1 MLKGKNIAVGVAG
14 SIAAYKALYLTRRLR
29 DAGAVV
35 YPVLT
40 RHGQRFIGSLSFAAL
55 AGRRPVVDLWSQ
67 AEGGEIGHVELAH
80 TVDALVVAPASADI
94 ITRLAEGRADEPL
107 TALALSCR
115 AVRLLVP
122 AMEHHMWQHPAT
134 QAHAKALQAAGWHV
148 LEPHAGP
155 LASGRQGQGRMAEP
169 DDIVDCLRRLLGP
182 NDLAGER
189 VLVTAGPTREALDP
203 ARFLSNPS
211 TGKMGFALAQRA
223 LWRGAQV
230 HLIAGPTQLVPPA
243 GVTHT
248 AVTSTD
254 DLLAACQA
262 ALAPC
267 TVLLMAAAPADFKPA
282 HTHPHKVKKAADVP
296 PLELVRTP
304 DVLGTLKARTPQ
316 RRVVG
321 FAAETQNI
329 LQYGAAKLRA
339 KDLDMLVA
347 NDIGRRDAGFGTD
360 TNAGWLLFR
369 NGPPQELP
377 LMDKGA
383 MADAILDAVHRLG
396 GAP

>member
-29 DAGAVV
+29 EAGAEVW
-35 YPVLT
+35 PVMT
-40 RHGQRFIGSLSFAAL
+40 RHAQRFVGPLSFAAL
-55 AGRRPVVDLWSQ
+55 AGRRPVVDLWAQ

-80 TVDALVVAPASADI
+80 RVDALVVAPASADLMA
-94 ITRLAEGRADEPL
+94 RLAEGRADEPL
-107 TALALSCR
+107 TALALTCR

-122 AMEHHMWQHPAT
+122 AMEHHMWEHPAT
-134 QAHAKALQAAGWHV
+134 QAHAQGLRAAGWHI

-155 LASGRQGQGRMAEP
+155 LASGRQGHGRMAEP
-169 DDIVDCLRRLLGP
+169 EDIVAYLHGLLGP
-182 NDLAGER
+182 KDLAGEH
-189 VLVTAGPTREALDP
+189 VVVTAGPTREALDP

-230 HLIAGPTQLVPPA
+230 HLIAGPTQLTAPA
-243 GVTHT
+243 GVQHT
-248 AVTSTD
+248 PIVTTD
-254 DLLAACQA
+254 ELLVACQA
-262 ALAPC
+262 AVPTC
-267 TVLLMAAAPADFKPA
+267 TLLLMAAAPADFKPRE
-282 HTHPHKVKKAADVP
+282 THPHKVKKTDTVP

-304 DVLGTLKARTPQ
+304 DVLATLRARTPK

-321 FAAETQNI
+321 FAAETEK
-329 LQYGAAKLRA
+329 LLEHGAAKLLA

-347 NDIGRRDAGFGTD
+347 NDIGGKGTGFGTD

-369 NGPPQELP
+369 DRAPQALP

-383 MADAILDAVHRLG
+383 MADAILDALSTLG
-396 GAP
+396 GS